1 MCRWASQMFCFTHSL
16 LGAPAWTTITHNH
29 KEYVEENTQR
39 VIACFWTIY
48 GKALKSYHLQHIM
61 DIVKFIW
68 RNQQIQLDC
77 TISCSY
83 RKKLPHTYM
92 HWNPKKGNTESE
104 ICHTPLCSWDYITL
118 CCFTH
123 KHAHSHFPA
132 MQGFFWTF
140 LKDLYHERKTK
151 VKSNRKMFSS
161 EWELRQSCS
170 FVRPW
175 GVVGALIPIST
186 STINIPSYLIRGH
199 FTGM

>member
-48 GKALKSYHLQHIM
+48 GKAVKSYHLQHIM

-140 LKDLYHERKTK
+140 LSLKKNVFKGFIPWEED
-151 VKSNRKMFSS
+151 KSEIKLKNVFIWMR
-161 EWELRQSCS
+161 
-170 FVRPW
+170 
-175 GVVGALIPIST
+175 T
-186 STINIPSYLIRGH
+186 STILLICQTLGCGGGAN
-199 FTGM
+199 TN